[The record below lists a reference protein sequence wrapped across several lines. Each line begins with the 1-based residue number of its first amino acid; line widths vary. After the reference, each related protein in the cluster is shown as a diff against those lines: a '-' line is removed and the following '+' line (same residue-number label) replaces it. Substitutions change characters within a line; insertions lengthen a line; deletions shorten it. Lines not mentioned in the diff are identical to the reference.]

1 MTKNLKD
8 LTTSVV
14 ARQSTLN
21 NPFAIQKIEKELKL
35 LYGFEGILWNQNP
48 IFLKSQVAT
57 LFEIDE
63 RTIERYLSSNEE
75 ELKKN
80 GYEILRGAELKK
92 FKDFLSASDIDVG
105 TKTTVLGIFN
115 FRSVLNLAMLL
126 TESQKAKEMRARILD
141 IAISVITKKSGGNAK
156 YINQRDVD
164 YLRSSFQEVVYRKEF
179 TTALNECVK
188 ANNWKYSKYTNLIY
202 KAIFAEDA
210 SEYKK
215 ILNLSH
221 NDTARDTFYAEVIDV
236 VASFETGFAE
246 KLNEEFKKLGR
257 VLSLEEAD
265 ELFQKFANQSVL
277 KPFITKAR
285 TVMASR
291 DLNFRDALHEKLE
304 HYVQA
309 IPESDYE
316 KFLGDKSEDLKK
328 RIEED
333 LEVYK
338 RLKDR

>member
-8 LTTSVV
+8 LTSSSV

-35 LYGFEGILWNQNP
+35 LYGFDGILWNENP

-92 FKDFLSASDIDVG
+92 FKDFLSVSDIDVG

-126 TESQKAKEMRARILD
+126 TESQKAKEMRVKILD

-164 YLRSSFQEVVYRKEF
+164 YLPSAFQEVNYRKEF
-179 TTALNECVK
+179 TTALNECVED
-188 ANNWKYSKYTNLIY
+188 NNWKYSKYTNLIY

-210 SEYKK
+210 AEYRK
-215 ILNLSH
+215 ILNLSR
-221 NDTARDTFYAEVIDV
+221 NDNTRDTFYSEVIDV

-246 KLNEEFKKLGR
+246 KLNEEYKKIGHI
-257 VLSLEEAD
+257 LSISEAD
-265 ELFQKFANQSVL
+265 ELFKKFANQSVL
-277 KPFITKAR
+277 KPFIIKAR

-304 HYVQA
+304 HYIQA
-309 IPESDYE
+309 VPEADYE

-328 RIEED
+328 RIKED